1 VSGVGSKA
9 EEKFGWNVS
18 YAGDLNRDRT

>member
-9 EEKFGWNVS
+9 DEFGWNVS
-18 YAGDLNRDRT
+18 YAGDLNGDRT